1 MSSGSPMHMLLDQ
14 FFKPNPMKA
23 FLNLIESSSWSR
35 WTYSTRTWGSSSCR
49 GWSCAFLVIQLFI
62 PIFGGLNSM
71 EYLLTIYNISI
82 MEQVD
87 RFRKDM
93 GVLNMYMLVV
103 VHVMACI
110 CFYSTTKLYCIQLD
124 KF

>member
-1 MSSGSPMHMLLDQ
+1 
-14 FFKPNPMKA
+14 
-23 FLNLIESSSWSR
+23 
-35 WTYSTRTWGSSSCR
+35 
-49 GWSCAFLVIQLFI
+49 
-62 PIFGGLNSM
+62 M

-103 VHVMACI
+103 VHVMACMFLFNNKI
-110 CFYSTTKLYCIQLD
+110 VLYSIR
-124 KF
+124 